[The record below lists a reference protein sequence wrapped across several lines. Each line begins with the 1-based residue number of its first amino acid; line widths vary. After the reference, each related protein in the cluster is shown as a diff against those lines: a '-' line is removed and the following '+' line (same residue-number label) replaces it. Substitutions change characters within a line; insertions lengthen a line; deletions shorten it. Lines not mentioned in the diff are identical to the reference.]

1 MTRAA
6 RTVLRAVLLGALLV
20 ASSGCSVFGD
30 DDDKASVFSVKVGEC
45 FLAPEKVEA
54 QIADLDRVDCADAHD
69 HEAYAVVTYES
80 GDPEADP
87 DEYPGDEALTKFADG
102 TCAQRFGE
110 YVGVDYLDSKLF
122 FTYLLP
128 SARGWEQDK
137 DRTVIC
143 FVTTTGATLTAS
155 VKGSKQ

>member
-6 RTVLRAVLLGALLV
+6 RAVLGAVLLGALLV
-20 ASSGCSVFGD
+20 TTSGCSVFGD
-30 DDDKASVFSVKVGEC
+30 DDDQASVFSVKVGEC
-45 FLAPEKVEA
+45 FLAPAEVEA

-80 GDPEADP
+80 GDPEVDP

-128 SARGWEQDK
+128 SPRSWQEE
-137 DRTVIC
+137 DRKVIC
-143 FVTTTGATLTAS
+143 LVTSAGNQLQGS
-155 VKGSKQ
+155 VKGTQQ